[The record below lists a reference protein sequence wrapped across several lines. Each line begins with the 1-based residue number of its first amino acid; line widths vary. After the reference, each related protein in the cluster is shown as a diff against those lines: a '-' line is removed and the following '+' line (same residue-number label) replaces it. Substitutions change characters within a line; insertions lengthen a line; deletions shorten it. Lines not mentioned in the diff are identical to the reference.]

1 MQSGSA
7 ATKHPVKR
15 NMFTGLIGKDFIDTS
30 EWTRE
35 ELDAVLDLANDLKRK
50 FALGEPHRILADKS
64 LFMLFYNPSLRT
76 RNSFEA
82 GMTQL
87 GGHAHYLQPETV
99 YSPTMKVGDVGEVK
113 VAAETKERVSDTAR
127 VLERYGHGIAIRI
140 FGKPADWTYG
150 RGNQIVREFAKW
162 CKIPVINMEDDMFH
176 PCQGMADIQTIKEKI
191 PSLQGKKLVMSWAY
205 APSPWKP
212 LSVPHSVVSVG
223 TNFGMDVVLAHP
235 KGFELDPKVTE
246 TCKRLSD
253 ENGGSFEVCYDMKE
267 AFEGAN
273 VVYPKSWTSTAYLP
287 PNRPTPDLDGV
298 RQLVD
303 KHKDWICNQDMIDL
317 CSKRVLYMH
326 CLPADRGFE
335 VTDEVMDGPN
345 SVIFDEAENRL
356 HAQKAIMAL
365 TMCGRA

>member
-1 MQSGSA
+1 
-7 ATKHPVKR
+7 
-15 NMFTGLIGKDFIDTS
+15 MFTGLVGRDFIDTS

-35 ELDAVLDLANDLKRK
+35 ELNAILDLANGLKRK
-50 FALGEPHRILADKS
+50 FALGEPHAILPEKS

-99 YSPTMKVGDVGEVK
+99 YSPTIRVGDVGEVK
-113 VAAETKERVSDTAR
+113 SAAETKERVSDTAR

-140 FGKPADWTYG
+140 FGKPTDWIYG
-150 RGNQIVREFAKW
+150 RGNQIVRDFAKW
-162 CKIPVINMEDDMFH
+162 SKIPVINMEDDMFH
-176 PCQGMADIQTIKEKI
+176 PCQAMADIQTIKEKI
-191 PSLQGKKLVMSWAY
+191 PNLQGKKLVMSWAY

-212 LSVPHSVVSVG
+212 LSVPHSVASIG

-235 KGFELDPKVTE
+235 KGFELDSRVLD
-246 TCKRLSD
+246 TCKRLAD
-253 ENGGSFEVCYDMKE
+253 ENGGSFEVSYDMKE
-267 AFEGAN
+267 AFNGAD
-273 VVYPKSWTSTAYLP
+273 VVYPKSWTSIEYLP
-287 PNRPTPDLDGV
+287 PKSSAPNLDGV
-298 RQLVD
+298 RELID
-303 KHKDWICNQDMIDL
+303 KNKTWICDQKMMDL
-317 CSKRVLYMH
+317 CNKRALYMH

-356 HAQKAIMAL
+356 HAQKALMAL

>member
-1 MQSGSA
+1 
-7 ATKHPVKR
+7 
-15 NMFTGLIGKDFIDTS
+15 MFTGLVGRDFIDTA

-35 ELDAVLDLANDLKRK
+35 ELDAVLELAKDLKRRV
-50 FALGEPHRILADKS
+50 AVGESHRILSEKS

-76 RNSFEA
+76 RNSFEV

-99 YSPTMKVGDVGEVK
+99 YSPTMKVGDVGDTK
-113 VAAETKERVSDTAR
+113 AAAETRERISDTAR
-127 VLERYGHGIAIRI
+127 VLERYGNGIAIRI
-140 FGKPADWTYG
+140 FGKPTDWIYG

-162 CKIPVINMEDDMFH
+162 SKIPIINMEDDMFH
-176 PCQGMADIQTIKEKI
+176 PCQAMADIQTIKEKI
-191 PSLQGKKLVMSWAY
+191 PNLQGRKLVMSWAY

-235 KGFELDPKVTE
+235 KGFELDPRVLDN
-246 TCKRLSD
+246 CKRLAD
-253 ENGGSFEVCYDMKE
+253 ENGGSFEVSYDMKA
-267 AFEGAN
+267 AFEGAD
-273 VVYPKSWTSTAYLP
+273 VVYPKSWTSIEYLP
-287 PNRPTPDLDGV
+287 PKRASPDLDGV
-298 RQLVD
+298 KQLID
-303 KHKDWICNQDMIDL
+303 RYKNWICDQKMMDL
-317 CSKRVLYMH
+317 CSKRALYMH

-365 TMCGRA
+365 TMCGRAA